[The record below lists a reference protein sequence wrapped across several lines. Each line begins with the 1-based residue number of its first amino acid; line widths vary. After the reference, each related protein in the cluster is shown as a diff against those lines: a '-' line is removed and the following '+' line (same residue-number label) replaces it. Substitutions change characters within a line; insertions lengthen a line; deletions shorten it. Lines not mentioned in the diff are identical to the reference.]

1 MLQRSMRQDAERRVQ
16 SSPIVGLARRLE
28 LLHQESE
35 EMDDLDPGSEVAALE
50 EEVARNPA
58 TDLTDAAVQVMLAAA
73 HIERLR
79 EGLVADTEAALHRM
93 ERLLRSALSA
103 VLRETGINLAALG
116 GERYT
121 PSYTDPIHRA
131 ARYH

>member
-1 MLQRSMRQDAERRVQ
+1 MLQRSMRQDAERRVH
-16 SSPIVGLARRLE
+16 SSPILGLARRLE
-28 LLHQESE
+28 LLHRESE
-35 EMDDLDPGSEVAALE
+35 GMDDLDPVSEVAALE
-50 EEVARNPA
+50 EEIARNPA
-58 TDLTDAAVQVMLAAA
+58 TDLTDAAVQVMLASA

-79 EGLVADTEAALHRM
+79 EGLVADTEEALHRM

-103 VLRETGINLAALG
+103 VVRETGMDLAEFG

-121 PSYTDPIHRA
+121 PSYTDPFRRA